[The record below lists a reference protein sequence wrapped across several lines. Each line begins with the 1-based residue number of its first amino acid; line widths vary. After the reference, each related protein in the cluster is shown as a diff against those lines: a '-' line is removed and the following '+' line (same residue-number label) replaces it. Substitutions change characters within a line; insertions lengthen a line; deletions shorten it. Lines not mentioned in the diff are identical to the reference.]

1 MNKKD
6 LKKFFK
12 RLEELL
18 ELNGCN
24 ARDLTNA
31 EIILN
36 EMNIPK
42 DEQEEFLEDC
52 RNSGGF
58 CDCEILYNVG
68 RWSRGIFEGWE
79 TTYLLTNAL

>member
-1 MNKKD
+1 MNKRE
-6 LKKFFK
+6 LEKFFK

-18 ELNGCN
+18 ETNWCNGYN
-24 ARDLTNA
+24 LTNA

-42 DEQEEFLEDC
+42 KEQDIFLDQC

-58 CDCEILYNVG
+58 CDCEIFLNSEDHLREIYN
-68 RWSRGIFEGWE
+68 E
-79 TTYLLTNAL
+79 

>member
-6 LKKFFK
+6 LERFFT

-18 ELNGCN
+18 ETIGCN

-31 EIILN
+31 EKILK
-36 EMNIPK
+36 EMNIPIK
-42 DEQEEFLEDC
+42 ERQEFLDNC

-58 CDCEILYNVG
+58 CDCEIFLN
-68 RWSRGIFEGWE
+68 SED
-79 TTYLLTNAL
+79 YLKEKYDS